1 MGKEEM
7 KDLSFPGYNLAN
19 CFCRETYSKG
29 GVCIL
34 ARNDIIYQA
43 INLNKLCKE
52 KVFEISALTIHTCS
66 TKVIHCCAY
75 RSPSE
80 NPNYFLQHLEKIL
93 KLIYQP
99 TVSLVLCGDLNI
111 NYHTESSVKQNLESI
126 MKTSN
131 LTQVVTFPTRICN
144 NKGTLIDIIFLDNA
158 KFQNLPVHPFDSG
171 LSDHVAQILTLRN
184 ITVSLQ
190 KYIHTSRT
198 IIMEDKSIA
207 IFQSHLREEAWDSVY
222 NSEDVNEMFNN
233 FHCILLR
240 HFESSFSLRYKSYI
254 TKHNGWITKGI
265 KISCQRKTDLYL
277 MYRHSNN
284 PQIKEYYKR
293 YCAILRKVINLAK
306 KLYYDKQTEFSSN
319 RVKTTMKII
328 KDITGKTW
336 SPVTNMKI
344 KSDAGILT
352 NINDIGKAFN
362 IYFDNIAEDLNN
374 NSSDVDKAWQS
385 LKEILP

>member
-7 KDLSFPGYNLAN
+7 KDFSFPGYKLAN

-34 ARNDIIYQA
+34 ARYDMIFQA

-131 LTQVVTFPTRICN
+131 LTQVVTFPTWICN
-144 NKGTLIDIIFLDNA
+144 NKE
-158 KFQNLPVHPFDSG
+158 H
-171 LSDHVAQILTLRN
+171 
-184 ITVSLQ
+184 
-190 KYIHTSRT
+190 
-198 IIMEDKSIA
+198 
-207 IFQSHLREEAWDSVY
+207 
-222 NSEDVNEMFNN
+222 
-233 FHCILLR
+233 
-240 HFESSFSLRYKSYI
+240 
-254 TKHNGWITKGI
+254 
-265 KISCQRKTDLYL
+265 
-277 MYRHSNN
+277 
-284 PQIKEYYKR
+284 
-293 YCAILRKVINLAK
+293 
-306 KLYYDKQTEFSSN
+306 
-319 RVKTTMKII
+319 
-328 KDITGKTW
+328 
-336 SPVTNMKI
+336 
-344 KSDAGILT
+344 
-352 NINDIGKAFN
+352 
-362 IYFDNIAEDLNN
+362 
-374 NSSDVDKAWQS
+374 
-385 LKEILP
+385 